1 MLWSVCDEYSWALP
15 AHDLQAQRAGRD
27 LDRCVDLFACETAHT
42 EAEVVT
48 LLAGRVPG
56 PAAERVRADIRRRV
70 LDPLF
75 ADPRP

>member
-1 MLWSVCDEYSWALP
+1 V
-15 AHDLQAQRAGRD
+15 
-27 LDRCVDLFACETAHT
+27 
-42 EAEVVT
+42 AEVVT